1 MELMRRN
8 KISKKQNKEKIVSI
22 KNRLLAI
29 ILPIVII
36 MVISLVTI
44 AYMISSSSLTMLS
57 NKLLKSSVNSQHNQ
71 IQSWLDEKLK
81 VFNIAKRTIEGVQP
95 NDEDLQIILDQYT
108 NYNSDYKNGIYI
120 GDSDGRLI
128 VGEGSSKTETD
139 VLNSQWY
146 KEGMTRVALDYGQA
160 YINSDGQNVITASGI
175 INDSSGKI
183 RVMAADITLDR
194 ISIIV
199 NSKMEMDDAESF
211 LINLND
217 GTILAHRDSSMVTT
231 NIHSYKDDEFL
242 SNISNKI
249 SQKNY
254 DSCTIEDYSVAF
266 KKFNDINW
274 LLISYI
280 PTKTIL
286 SPIVFIRNI
295 MSIVSIICVIFLVVL
310 IERTVH
316 ITINPVKKLTNIIT
330 TMASGDFTVEVKEE
344 GNNEITLMSRSVNE
358 LIISMKNMINKISK
372 ISAQLKVQAESSN
385 NVSKEMNDASKTQ
398 AISMNDLNNIVDE
411 LVKSTEE
418 IANNATDL
426 ATFVSST
433 REESDYLKQKMNETV
448 NISEKGK
455 NDIKKVGGEMN
466 TISQSISVLNSG
478 INKVGKASEEI
489 TNIVKLIGSIAEET
503 NLLSL
508 NASIEAARAGE
519 AGKGFAVVAQEI
531 GKLAQTSK
539 DAVNDIGNLINSINL
554 LVDDVVAQ
562 AGKSIHIVN
571 KSNESIVNTLN
582 VFNVIYDNVK
592 ETDSLIVGIVSRVA
606 KVDEVASNVASISEE
621 QAASAE
627 LILNTSEVM
636 VTQAD
641 SITKNS
647 DEVAKE
653 SEELTLS
660 SNELDIQIQKFKI
673 D

>member
-1 MELMRRN
+1 MRGN
-8 KISKKQNKEKIVSI
+8 KISKKENEKKEKIISI
-22 KNRLLAI
+22 KTKLLAI

-36 MVISLVTI
+36 MVIALVTI
-44 AYMISSSSLTMLS
+44 AYMISSSSLTMVS
-57 NKLLKSSVNSQHNQ
+57 NKLLKSSVNSQYNQ
-71 IQSWLDEKLK
+71 IQAWLDEKLE

-95 NDEDLQIILDQYT
+95 NDEELQRILDQYT
-108 NYNSDYKNGIYI
+108 SYNSDYENGIYI

-128 VGEGSSKTETD
+128 VGNGSSKTETD

-146 KEGMTRVALDYGQA
+146 KEGMTRVALDYGQS

-175 INDSSGKI
+175 INDNSGKI
-183 RVMAADITLDR
+183 KVMAADITLDR

-199 NSKMEMDDAESF
+199 NSKVEMDDAQSF

-231 NIHSYKDDEFL
+231 NINSYGDDEFL
-242 SNISNKI
+242 SNLSNKI

-254 DSCTIEDYSVAF
+254 DTCTIGDYNVAF
-266 KKFNDINW
+266 KKFNDTNW

-286 SPIVFIRNI
+286 SSISFIRNI

-330 TMASGDFTVEVKEE
+330 TMASGDFTVEVEEE

-358 LIISMKNMINKISK
+358 LISSMKNMINKISN
-372 ISAQLKVQAESSN
+372 ISGQLKLQAESSN
-385 NVSKEMNDASKTQ
+385 TVSKEMNDASKTQ
-398 AISMNDLNNIVDE
+398 ARSMNDLNNIVDE

-433 REESDYLKQKMNETV
+433 REESDNVKQKMNETV
-448 NISEKGK
+448 DISERGK
-455 NDIKKVGGEMN
+455 NEMKKVGGEMT
-466 TISQSISVLNSG
+466 TISQSISELNLG

-489 TNIVKLIGSIAEET
+489 TNIVKLIGNIAEET

-539 DAVNDIGNLINSINL
+539 EAVNDIGNLINSINL
-554 LVDDVVAQ
+554 LVGDVVSQ
-562 AGKSIHIVN
+562 AGKSIDIIN
-571 KSNESIVNTLN
+571 ESNESIVNTLN
-582 VFNVIYDNVK
+582 TFNVIYDNVK
-592 ETDSLIVGIVSRVA
+592 ETDSLIVGMVSKVA

-636 VTQAD
+636 VNQAD

-653 SEELTLS
+653 SEELALT